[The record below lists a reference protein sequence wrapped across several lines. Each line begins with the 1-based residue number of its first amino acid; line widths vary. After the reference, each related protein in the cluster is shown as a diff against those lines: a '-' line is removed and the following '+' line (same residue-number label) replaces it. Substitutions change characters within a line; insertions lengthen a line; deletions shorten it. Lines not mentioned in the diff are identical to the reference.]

1 MARLVFSGLLVV
13 LLAVVAVGQSK
24 TRKPRRAEP
33 PKFSSNEFDSIFFE
47 NVASVLKGE
56 RPSKSTSEAANSSA
70 SKRHDDPVSD
80 KGSGTASTASS
91 ASGEGWTQLI
101 AASTIEDVIKKS
113 KLRLDG
119 IVTTPARFAGGGFA
133 EARREFSLLA
143 GLFAVIEQ
151 YPGQV
156 RWKASAALARERF
169 SRAAANAKV
178 GSAAAFTEAKA
189 RVQELG
195 DLLNG
200 SPISGSPSAPVEWE
214 HLIDR
219 GPLMQ
224 VLEWTFKEHTQNYT
238 ASAAAFAQNKDE
250 LQQSVELISVLG
262 SLAQKEGMPDAAD
275 AEYTQF
281 AKMMVEQAR
290 EISVAVKNDN
300 ADAARVAAGQVGQ
313 SCVKCHDSYR

>member
-1 MARLVFSGLLVV
+1 MARLVFSALLFA

-24 TRKPRRAEP
+24 IRKPRRAEP
-33 PKFSSNEFDSIFFE
+33 PKFSSGEFDNIFFE
-47 NVASVLKGE
+47 NVGSVLKGE
-56 RPSKSTSEAANSSA
+56 RPTKSTGEAANLPRTPKNDRAESGN
-70 SKRHDDPVSD
+70 VS
-80 KGSGTASTASS
+80 GGTSTASGD
-91 ASGEGWTQLI
+91 AGEGWSQLI

-143 GLFAVIEQ
+143 GMFAVIEQ

-156 RWKASAALARERF
+156 RWKASSALSRERF

-178 GSAAAFTEAKA
+178 GSAAAFAEAKA

-200 SPISGSPSAPVEWE
+200 SPISGNPSGPIDWE
-214 HLIDR
+214 NLLDR

-224 VLEWTFKEHTQNYT
+224 VLEWTFKEHTQNFT
-238 ASAAAFAQNKDE
+238 GSAASFAQNKDE

-275 AEYTQF
+275 AEYAQF
-281 AKMMVEQAR
+281 AKMMVEQAMA
-290 EISVAVKNDN
+290 ISAAIKNDN
-300 ADAARVAAGQVGQ
+300 ADAARQAAGQVGQ